1 MPTVNIF
8 DAKTTLSKLI
18 ESIESGREEE
28 IVIARHGRPVARL
41 TRLRYPRVERRLGV
55 AKGRIEIPDSIDGDN
70 DTIQLLFAGSGA

>member
-18 ESIESGREEE
+18 ESIESGKEEE

-41 TRLRYPRVERRLGV
+41 TGLRHQRVEKRLGV
-55 AKGRIEIPDSIDGDN
+55 AKGRIEIPDAIDGDN
-70 DTIQLLFAGSGA
+70 DTIRLLFAGSGA